1 MMKVLFTSLLVATG
15 VQAFDMP
22 KLMAHLAD
30 PAEGVRVL
38 SELPSGSCLTDIL
51 DLSFDYSQLKD
62 GSSVLTDST
71 PLIFEGVDGAGT
83 LDLWICRPPLQ
94 PLRYP
99 ESTFH
104 LIIAWNNFIPDNS

>member
-1 MMKVLFTSLLVATG
+1 MKVLFTSLLVATG

-83 LDLWICRPPLQ
+83 LDLWISIDPGETYVP
-94 PLRYP
+94 
-99 ESTFH
+99 
-104 LIIAWNNFIPDNS
+104 ANPDLNGFACAEPQIGDPG